1 MLHCSFSAA
10 SSRFLFGDSANDSWL
25 LSYKPLDDLFKFFN
39 AAGMWISIWW
49 TFHDSPKDVTFSIFP
64 YALFQCLSPP
74 HEQRASVANVSLESE

>member
-39 AAGMWISIWW
+39 AAGMWISI
-49 TFHDSPKDVTFSIFP
+49 
-64 YALFQCLSPP
+64 
-74 HEQRASVANVSLESE
+74 